1 MLFHFFVNFFS
12 QHPKA
17 SSLFPACFSSPF
29 YKRKTMPS
37 SAADLEALKA
47 KLADAV
53 KTPLTYAQLVPLQ
66 ASLDAADA
74 ARYHDDGSL
83 PETDNVALI
92 DECYGMW
99 GTCSGTRGGRKRRG
113 GGAERCGREERDGK
127 KIDDVVVAAIIALF
141 CFAFLAFSPL
151 SAPGIGPPPA
161 PYRPARHVPC
171 SRGAGGKKKG
181 AERADKARED
191 GVHRL
196 ERGRRWEEKATAQKL
211 PFFFFF
217 GLLSFFL
224 NPPHQKK
231 KKKKL
236 NKQTDLLASA
246 LDHATDVDA
255 RVRPIIS
262 NLKGIKKALD
272 RLSHAKAASTEEV
285 QHYQQMLAAID
296 AKRSDGV
303 FGGTLADV
311 PAGQAQAVELLE
323 QAFERAHALL
333 EGATDMDSHLKAEV
347 FEPLVKH
354 KRRE

>member
-1 MLFHFFVNFFS
+1 MQS
-12 QHPKA
+12 
-17 SSLFPACFSSPF
+17 
-29 YKRKTMPS
+29 
-37 SAADLEALKA
+37 
-47 KLADAV
+47 
-53 KTPLTYAQLVPLQ
+53 
-66 ASLDAADA
+66 
-74 ARYHDDGSL
+74 
-83 PETDNVALI
+83 
-92 DECYGMW
+92 
-99 GTCSGTRGGRKRRG
+99 
-113 GGAERCGREERDGK
+113 
-127 KIDDVVVAAIIALF
+127 
-141 CFAFLAFSPL
+141 
-151 SAPGIGPPPA
+151 
-161 PYRPARHVPC
+161 
-171 SRGAGGKKKG
+171 GAGGKREMERRSMTSSSPPSSHCSVLRSSLSPLFPRPESGLPLLHIALLDMFHALEALG
-181 AERADKARED
+181 ARKRARRGRIKRGKMEYIVWRGGED
-191 GVHRL
+191 GKK
-196 ERGRRWEEKATAQKL
+196 RRRRKS
-211 PFFFFF
+211 F
-217 GLLSFFL
+217 LSSFSFST
-224 NPPHQKK
+224 PHTKKK

-333 EGATDMDSHLKAEV
+333 EGATDMDSHLKAVV

-354 KRRE
+354 

>member
-1 MLFHFFVNFFS
+1 MEYIVWRGGEDGKKRRRRKSFL
-12 QHPKA
+12 
-17 SSLFPACFSSPF
+17 SSS
-29 YKRKTMPS
+29 S
-37 SAADLEALKA
+37 SAFFLSFS
-47 KLADAV
+47 
-53 KTPLTYAQLVPLQ
+53 TPLT
-66 ASLDAADA
+66 
-74 ARYHDDGSL
+74 
-83 PETDNVALI
+83 
-92 DECYGMW
+92 
-99 GTCSGTRGGRKRRG
+99 
-113 GGAERCGREERDGK
+113 
-127 KIDDVVVAAIIALF
+127 
-141 CFAFLAFSPL
+141 
-151 SAPGIGPPPA
+151 
-161 PYRPARHVPC
+161 
-171 SRGAGGKKKG
+171 
-181 AERADKARED
+181 
-191 GVHRL
+191 
-196 ERGRRWEEKATAQKL
+196 
-211 PFFFFF
+211 
-217 GLLSFFL
+217 
-224 NPPHQKK
+224 KK
-231 KKKKL
+231 KKKKKI
-236 NKQTDLLASA
+236 NKKTDLLASA

>member
-1 MLFHFFVNFFS
+1 MQS
-12 QHPKA
+12 
-17 SSLFPACFSSPF
+17 
-29 YKRKTMPS
+29 
-37 SAADLEALKA
+37 
-47 KLADAV
+47 
-53 KTPLTYAQLVPLQ
+53 
-66 ASLDAADA
+66 
-74 ARYHDDGSL
+74 
-83 PETDNVALI
+83 
-92 DECYGMW
+92 
-99 GTCSGTRGGRKRRG
+99 
-113 GGAERCGREERDGK
+113 
-127 KIDDVVVAAIIALF
+127 
-141 CFAFLAFSPL
+141 
-151 SAPGIGPPPA
+151 
-161 PYRPARHVPC
+161 
-171 SRGAGGKKKG
+171 GAGGKREMERRSMTSSSPPSSHCSVLRSSLSPLFPRPESGLPLLHIALLDMFHALEALG
-181 AERADKARED
+181 ARKRARRGRIKRGKMEYIVWRGGED
-191 GVHRL
+191 GKK
-196 ERGRRWEEKATAQKL
+196 RRRRKS
-211 PFFFFF
+211 F
-217 GLLSFFL
+217 LSSSSSAFFL
-224 NPPHQKK
+224 YFSTPLTKKK

>member
-1 MLFHFFVNFFS
+1 M
-12 QHPKA
+12 
-17 SSLFPACFSSPF
+17 
-29 YKRKTMPS
+29 
-37 SAADLEALKA
+37 
-47 KLADAV
+47 
-53 KTPLTYAQLVPLQ
+53 
-66 ASLDAADA
+66 
-74 ARYHDDGSL
+74 
-83 PETDNVALI
+83 
-92 DECYGMW
+92 
-99 GTCSGTRGGRKRRG
+99 
-113 GGAERCGREERDGK
+113 CGRLRRCWGREK
-127 KIDDVVVAAIIALF
+127 
-141 CFAFLAFSPL
+141 S
-151 SAPGIGPPPA
+151 
-161 PYRPARHVPC
+161 
-171 SRGAGGKKKG
+171 
-181 AERADKARED
+181 AERADKASASRSTSTTEE
-191 GVHRL
+191 H
-196 ERGRRWEEKATAQKL
+196 GRRRRKL
-211 PFFFFF
+211 PRQSFFF
-217 GLLSFFL
+217 LLT
-224 NPPHQKK
+224 PITQPKTRETK
-231 KKKKL
+231 IA
-236 NKQTDLLASA
+236 TDLLASA